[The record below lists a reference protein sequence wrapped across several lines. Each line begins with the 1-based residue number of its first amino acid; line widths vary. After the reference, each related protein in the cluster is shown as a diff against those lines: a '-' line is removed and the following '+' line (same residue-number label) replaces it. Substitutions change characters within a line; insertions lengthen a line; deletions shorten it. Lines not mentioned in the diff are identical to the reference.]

1 MESESLNPK
10 GTKRF
15 ILKELH
21 LYLLP
26 PMLPCGQPFMSGE
39 PWKAAFP
46 WPCCIIGDCVWAMRG
61 ESMGLCGAPGPPK
74 PPSPCWLI
82 PVVDAS
88 GQVNQTGPAETRLQT
103 NVLSRLNVSIHCKLQ
118 KHATWRQTFCSENM
132 PSVRYS
138 EVCFFWYHFL
148 FLPRRSP
155 SHMGAAREGIGSSK
169 NGGAWP
175 GGLHPEP
182 QQERSWQ
189 NKSCIE

>member
-1 MESESLNPK
+1 MGIYPHWAIEIVISMESESLNPK

-88 GQVNQTGPAETRLQT
+88 RQVNQTGPAETRLQT
-103 NVLSRLNVSIHCKLQ
+103 NVLSRLNVSIHFKLQ
-118 KHATWRQTFCSENM
+118 KHAT
-132 PSVRYS
+132 
-138 EVCFFWYHFL
+138 
-148 FLPRRSP
+148 
-155 SHMGAAREGIGSSK
+155 
-169 NGGAWP
+169 
-175 GGLHPEP
+175 
-182 QQERSWQ
+182 
-189 NKSCIE
+189 